1 MPGKVGL
8 TFPPLVNLTMTNM
21 TTQKLMTRFNDEYHT
36 ADLGNSFSACCGSKY
51 RDKRFYG
58 GPGIE
63 LAIGIVGKEKETP
76 EKTVKHIETK
86 NGIISICIT
95 KMWPK

>member
-1 MPGKVGL
+1 
-8 TFPPLVNLTMTNM
+8 MT
-21 TTQKLMTRFNDEYHT
+21 KPYDEYKPARLHY
-36 ADLGNSFSACCGSKY
+36 SFSNCCGSKY
-51 RDKRFYG
+51 RNKRFYG

-63 LAIGIVGKEKETP
+63 LAIGIVGKEKETH